1 MIEIA
6 DLARNKWGSIL
17 PALGIDA
24 KFLSAKHGPCPAC
37 GGRDRF
43 RFDDKGGKGTFFCNI
58 CGAGDGFKL
67 LSIVQG
73 LTFAE
78 AADRIRPIVG
88 EMPAAKPG
96 KPRDPIKV
104 TASLKAL
111 WASGRALDPSDLAFR
126 YLASRRVNVPR
137 CPDLRFVDSALV
149 TGHPDHS
156 RLPALIGLVR
166 GPDGNPATIHRTFLE
181 GPAKARMDEPRRLM
195 PGTLPKGSAIRL
207 APHQGVLGVAEGLE
221 TACRVMDRFGVP
233 CWSVINA
240 TMLGDFIWPDD
251 VTELLVYG
259 DNDLNF
265 TGQAAAY
272 KLANRATTAR
282 RPITASVHIPPTAGA
297 DWLDEHVQQMVE

>member
-43 RFDDKGGKGTFFCNI
+43 RFDDKGGKGTFFCNA

-88 EMPAAKPG
+88 ELPVVKSG
-96 KPRDPIKV
+96 KPRNPEKV
-104 TASLKAL
+104 RAALKGL
-111 WASGRALDPSDLAFR
+111 WESGRALDPSDLAHR
-126 YLASRRVNVPR
+126 YLSSRNVNVPR
-137 CPDLRFVDSALV
+137 CPDLRFVDSTLV
-149 TGHPDHS
+149 TGHPIQS
-156 RLPALIGLVR
+156 RLPAMIGLVR
-166 GPDGNPATIHRTFLE
+166 GPDGSPVTIHRTFLE
-181 GPAKARMDEPRRLM
+181 GPAKAKMDEPRRLM
-195 PGTLPKGSAIRL
+195 PGALPKGSAIRL
-207 APHQGVLGVAEGLE
+207 AQTEGVLGVAEGLE
-221 TACRVMDRFGVP
+221 TACAVMDRFGVP

-240 TMLGDFIWPDD
+240 TMLADFIWPDS
-251 VTELLVYG
+251 VTELRIYG

-272 KLANRATTAR
+272 KLANRAMTAR
-282 RPITASVHIPPTAGA
+282 RPIAATVHIPPTHGA
-297 DWLDEHVQQMVE
+297 DWLDELVQQLAA

>member
-1 MIEIA
+1 MIDIA
-6 DLARNKWGSIL
+6 DLARNKWASIL

-43 RFDDKGGKGTFFCNI
+43 RFDDKGGKGTFFCNA

-67 LSIVQG
+67 LHIVQG

-78 AADRIRPIVG
+78 AAERIRPIVG
-88 EMPAAKPG
+88 DLPVAKQH
-96 KPRDPIKV
+96 KPRDPEKIR
-104 TASLKAL
+104 TSLKDL
-111 WASGRALDPSDLAFR
+111 WSSGDLLKPSDFAYG
-126 YLASRRVNVPR
+126 YLAARKVSVPD
-137 CPDLRFVDSALV
+137 CPDLRFVKSAMV
-149 TGHPDHS
+149 TGHPSKS
-156 RLPALIGLVR
+156 RLPALISLVR
-166 GPDGNPATIHRTFLE
+166 APDGSPAAIHRTFLE
-181 GPAKARMDEPRRLM
+181 GAAKANMDEPRRLM

-207 APHQGVLGVAEGLE
+207 APHRGTLGVAEGLE
-221 TACRVMDRFGVP
+221 TACAVMDRFGVP

-272 KLANRATTAR
+272 KLANRAKTAR
-282 RPITASVHIPPTAGA
+282 RPIASSVLIPPTPGA
-297 DWLDEHVQQMVE
+297 DWLDEHVQRLAA